1 MHRRLVLAAIGAAI
15 VGFSGGAQAQDYP
28 QRPITMIVPWS
39 AGGGSDAVAR
49 IIAGGLERELGQP
62 VNVVNRTG
70 GNGVVGHQAIASS
83 RPDGYTIGLI
93 TAEINMMHRQGLTQ
107 LTHEAYRPLALM
119 NTDPAG
125 IHVAANSQ
133 MTSAKDLL
141 DSIKGGATVRFS
153 GSGQGS
159 IWHLAMAGLLV
170 RGDIS
175 PSQGVWVPSQGAAP
189 AMQELASG
197 GVEVVLSSV
206 PEADA
211 MVAANRAKTI
221 SLLAKERDP
230 KHPDLATLHE
240 QTGIDWT
247 VASSWRGIVAP
258 AETPDD
264 VAQKLEAALKVVYD
278 STEYKSFMDQRGFG
292 MVWADANGLQQW
304 LADKEA
310 QFGEVMTA
318 AGMISQ

>member
-1 MHRRLVLAAIGAAI
+1 MQRRLTIAAIGAALI
-15 VGFSGGAQAQDYP
+15 GFSMPVMAQDYP
-28 QRPITMIVPWS
+28 SRPITFIVPWS

-70 GNGVVGHQAIASS
+70 GNGVVGHQAIASA

-93 TAEINMMHRQGLTQ
+93 TAEINMMHHQGLTK

-125 IHVAANSQ
+125 IHVAADSPFA
-133 MTSAKDLL
+133 SAADVLAAV
-141 DSIKGGATVRFS
+141 KGGETIRFS

-170 RGDIS
+170 RAGID
-175 PSQGVWVPSQGAAP
+175 PAEAVWVPSQGTAP

-197 GVEVVLSSV
+197 GIEVVLASV
-206 PEADA
+206 PEAEA
-211 MVAANRAKTI
+211 MVAAERVKTI
-221 SLLAKERDP
+221 SVLADAPDP
-230 KHPDLATLHE
+230 KHPDIGTLAD

-258 AETPDD
+258 ADTPDD
-264 VAQKLEAALKVVYD
+264 VAERLGTALKTVYD
-278 STEYKSFMDQRGFG
+278 SPEYTEFMNARGFG
-292 MVWADANGLQQW
+292 LVWADADGLQQW
-304 LADKEA
+304 LEEKEV

-318 AGMISQ
+318 AGMVAQ